1 MKIERHR
8 WQPADPADAEHVI
21 VKLALLW
28 LSLLA
33 VAAANAAHARECRGI
48 DFPEQIQVH
57 DTNLSLN
64 GLGVRKATFLKVNVY
79 VAALYVAQPSD
90 DARTLIQSAGPD
102 ELVLHF
108 VRDVGVEDLRN
119 AWSEGFARNAS
130 DQLAALQPRIAKLNS
145 WMSDMKSGQRLTF
158 IRRPGTGVA
167 VDVNGAARGTIEGD
181 DFARALLAIWLGDAP
196 PNPELK
202 NGLLGRPC
210 K

>member
-1 MKIERHR
+1 M
-8 WQPADPADAEHVI
+8 
-21 VKLALLW
+21 KLALLW

-33 VAAANAAHARECRGI
+33 VAVANAAHARECRGI
-48 DFPEQIQVH
+48 DFAEQIQVH

-108 VRDVGVEDLRN
+108 VRDVGVEDLRK
-119 AWSEGFARNAS
+119 AWREGFTRNAG

-202 NGLLGRPC
+202 DGLLGRPC